1 MPDRVTVIVDDAQL
15 AKIDELA
22 DRLRNAGMRVEQVLG
37 EIGMITG
44 SLPPEHRERVRTMP
58 GVAGVEDEVT
68 FHAPPPDED
77 VQ

>member
-15 AKIDELA
+15 AEVDELA
-22 DRLRNAGMRVEQVLG
+22 DRLRNAGMLVDQVLG

-44 SLPPEHRERVRTMP
+44 SLAQEHREWVRTMP
-58 GVAGVEDEVT
+58 GVAGVEDETT
-68 FHAPPPDED
+68 FHVPPPDED